1 MRILLIEDDP
11 LLGDAVRTWLTHE
24 NYTVDWVQS
33 GEDAEATLR
42 TQEYSAVL
50 LDLGLP
56 QLSGTELLTTLRRRR
71 ETVPVLVITARDQ
84 VADRIGTLDLGA
96 DDYLVKPFDLDE
108 LAARIRAVLRRKSGQ
123 ADSLLRFRNIEL
135 DPARHTVT
143 VSGNPVELSRHE
155 YALLAVL
162 MRQPGV
168 VLSRARLEDSLYGWG
183 EEVGSNAVE
192 VHIHHLRRK
201 LGVDAIHTVRGVGYR
216 LE

>member
-11 LLGDAVRTWLTHE
+11 LLGDAVRIWLTHE
-24 NYTVDWVQS
+24 NYAVDWVQS
-33 GEDAEATLR
+33 GEDAESALR
-42 TQEYSAVL
+42 TQEYSVVL

-71 ETVPVLVITARDQ
+71 EAVPVLVITARDQ

-123 ADSLLRFRNIEL
+123 ADSVLRFRNIEL

>member
-33 GEDAEATLR
+33 GEDAESTLR

-123 ADSLLRFRNIEL
+123 ADSVLRFRNIEL

-143 VSGNPVELSRHE
+143 VSGNLVELSRHE